1 MPTTFFASLLIV
13 AKELI
18 GNYCVAAALQV
29 LDRWSTNI
37 RVGIKF
43 GNRTVTQ
50 ENLPKVVNFH
60 T

>member
-29 LDRWSTNI
+29 LDGVPIW
-37 RVGIKF
+37 VGIKI

-50 ENLPKVVNFH
+50 ENLLKVVNFH
-60 T
+60 K